1 MQIIE
6 SVHNP
11 KVKEWVK
18 LHQKKYRQQQQQFI
32 VEGEHLVEEALKAG
46 VVQAVVTTRAT
57 FEALEVAIYQVS
69 ESVLAKLAMTPTHQD
84 IMAICEMVSVEPTQ
98 LQRVLLL
105 DAIQDP
111 GNLGTL
117 IRSALAFEV
126 DAVVL
131 GKGTVDLYN
140 EKVLRST
147 QGAVFHL
154 PVIQADLQ
162 TYIPELQTQGIEVIG
177 TSLHHA
183 VDLQTFEV
191 PNRWAL
197 LLGNEGQGVHQ
208 TLLDL
213 TDENVFIEMSSQAE
227 SLNVA
232 IAGSIVMYQ
241 LATKA

>member
-57 FEALEVAIYQVS
+57 FEAEEIAIYQVS

-208 TLLDL
+208 ALLDL

>member
-183 VDLQTFEV
+183 VDLQTFEA
-191 PNRWAL
+191 PKRWAL
-197 LLGNEGQGVHQ
+197 LLGNEGQGVNQ

-232 IAGSIVMYQ
+232 IAGSIVLYQ
-241 LATKA
+241 LAMK